1 MNIFYYFY
9 SYQYDGKQE
18 LELLG
23 SMDEMLEIPHDL
35 RPALAELKRLELDV
49 DQKVQEKI
57 MAFARQ

>member
-18 LELLG
+18 QEVLG
-23 SMDEMLEIPHDL
+23 SLEQLLDIPHDL
-35 RPALAELKRLELDV
+35 KPAMEELKRLAIDV
-49 DQKVQEKI
+49 DQKVQDKV

>member
-18 LELLG
+18 QELLG